1 MALKGNLHDFSITQL
16 LNLIH
21 LARKTGTLAIDGRN
35 NAARVA
41 FKGGKLV
48 HATSGGADGRLVNL
62 LIKVGKI
69 TPEQG
74 KQIPANKSDRDLS
87 EMLVKAGLLTKQD
100 LDIMVRAN
108 VREVVERLF
117 ALTDGV
123 FRFEP
128 NVLPD
133 DQLIVD
139 PPLSLDNIIMEGT
152 RRLKESEKLQEELP
166 NLDVTL
172 RFTDRPDAKLRNV
185 NLSVDE
191 WRVVS
196 YINPKNTIRQI
207 AQANSMS
214 ELQIR
219 KIVYAMLQA
228 GLVEMIQPAVTP
240 ATMAAGA
247 PGGRPGTPPKSF
259 ASVDEKR
266 SVVNRL
272 IDRIKRI

>member
-35 NAARVA
+35 TAARA
-41 FKGGKLV
+41 SFREGRLV
-48 HATSGGADGRLVNL
+48 FAQTDTMDGRLVGL
-62 LIKVGKI
+62 LVKVGKI
-69 TPEQG
+69 SPDQS
-74 KQIPANKSDRDLS
+74 KKIPANKTDRELS
-87 EMLVKAGLLTKQD
+87 LMLVQAGLLTKTE
-100 LDIMVRAN
+100 LDQMVRNN
-108 VREVVERLF
+108 VKDVVERLF
-117 ALTDGV
+117 SLGDGT

-128 NVLPD
+128 NVLPED
-133 DQLIVD
+133 RLWAE
-139 PPLSLDNIIMEGT
+139 PPISLDSIIMEGT

-166 NLDVTL
+166 NLEVTL
-172 RFTDRPDAKLRNV
+172 RFTDRPDARLRNV

-214 ELQIR
+214 DLQIR

-228 GLVEMIQPAVTP
+228 GLVEVIQPVGMPLPAV
-240 ATMAAGA
+240 A
-247 PGGRPGTPPKSF
+247 PGGRPMTPPKSF
-259 ASVDEKR
+259 ASADEKR
-266 SVVNRL
+266 SVVNKL

>member
-21 LARKTGTLAIDGRN
+21 LARKTGTLAIDGKSS
-35 NAARVA
+35 ARA
-41 FKGGKLV
+41 SFREGKLV
-48 HATSGGADGRLVNL
+48 FAQTDTVEGRLVGML
-62 LIKVGKI
+62 VKVGKI
-69 TPEQG
+69 TAEQS
-74 KQIPANKSDRDLS
+74 KKIPTSKTDRELAA
-87 EMLVKAGLLTKQD
+87 MLVQAGLLTKTE
-100 LDIMVRAN
+100 LDQMVRNN
-108 VREVVERLF
+108 VKDVVDRMF
-117 ALTDGV
+117 ALGDGL

-128 NVLPD
+128 NVLPED
-133 DQLIVD
+133 RLWAE
-139 PPLSLDNIIMEGT
+139 PPINLDSIIMEGT

-196 YINPKNTIRQI
+196 YINPKNTIRQV

-228 GLVEMIQPAVTP
+228 GLVEVIQPAVP
-240 ATMAAGA
+240 AAMASG
-247 PGGRPGTPPKSF
+247 PGGRPATPPKSF
-259 ASVDEKR
+259 ASTEEKR

>member
-21 LARKTGTLAIDGRN
+21 LARKTGTLAIEGKGT
-35 NAARVA
+35 AARA
-41 FKGGKLV
+41 SFREGRLV
-48 HATSGGADGRLVNL
+48 FAQTDAMDGRLVGML
-62 LIKVGKI
+62 VKVGKI
-69 TPEQG
+69 SADQS
-74 KQIPANKSDRDLS
+74 KKIPANKTDRELS
-87 EMLVKAGLLTKQD
+87 TMLVQAGLLTKAE
-100 LDIMVRAN
+100 LDQMVRNN
-108 VREVVERLF
+108 VKDVVERLF
-117 ALTDGV
+117 ALGDGL

-133 DQLIVD
+133 DRLWAE
-139 PPLSLDNIIMEGT
+139 PPVTLDSIIMEGT

-172 RFTDRPDAKLRNV
+172 RFTDRPDARLRNV

-214 ELQIR
+214 DLQIR
-219 KIVYAMLQA
+219 KIIYAMLQA
-228 GLVEMIQPAVTP
+228 GLVEIIPTAGMPQV
-240 ATMAAGA
+240 AAA
-247 PGGRPGTPPKSF
+247 PGGRAMPPKSF

-266 SVVNRL
+266 SVVNKL

>member
-21 LARKTGTLAIDGRN
+21 LARKTGTLAIDGKSS
-35 NAARVA
+35 ARA
-41 FKGGKLV
+41 SFREGKLV
-48 HATSGGADGRLVNL
+48 FAQTDTVEGRLVGML
-62 LIKVGKI
+62 VKVGKI
-69 TPEQG
+69 TAEQS
-74 KQIPANKSDRDLS
+74 KKIPTSKTDRELAA
-87 EMLVKAGLLTKQD
+87 MLVQAGLLTKTE
-100 LDIMVRAN
+100 LDQMVRNN
-108 VREVVERLF
+108 VKDVVDRMF
-117 ALTDGV
+117 ALGDGL

-128 NVLPD
+128 NVLPED
-133 DQLIVD
+133 RLWAE
-139 PPLSLDNIIMEGT
+139 PPINLDSIIMEGT

-228 GLVEMIQPAVTP
+228 GLVEVIQPAVP
-240 ATMAAGA
+240 AAMASG
-247 PGGRPGTPPKSF
+247 PGGRPATPPKSF
-259 ASVDEKR
+259 ASTEEKR

>member
-21 LARKTGTLAIDGRN
+21 LARKTGTLAVEGKSS
-35 NAARVA
+35 AARA
-41 FKGGKLV
+41 SFREGKLV
-48 HATSGGADGRLVNL
+48 FAQTETMDGRLVGL
-62 LIKVGKI
+62 LVKVGKI
-69 TPEQG
+69 TPEQS
-74 KQIPANKSDRDLS
+74 KKIPANKTDRELAVT
-87 EMLVKAGLLTKQD
+87 LVQAGLLTRTE
-100 LDIMVRAN
+100 LDQMVRNN
-108 VREVVERLF
+108 VKEVVDKMF
-117 ALTDGV
+117 ALAEGL

-128 NVLPD
+128 NVLPED
-133 DQLIVD
+133 RLWAE
-139 PPLSLDNIIMEGT
+139 PPVNLDSIIMEGT

-166 NLDVTL
+166 NLDVTM
-172 RFTDRPDAKLRNV
+172 RFTDRPDARLRNV

-214 ELQIR
+214 DLQIR

-228 GLVEMIQPAVTP
+228 GLVELIPPVGVPAAAMTP
-240 ATMAAGA
+240 AGRAA
-247 PGGRPGTPPKSF
+247 PKAF
-259 ASVDEKR
+259 ATVDEKR

-272 IDRIKRI
+272 IDKIKRI

>member
-21 LARKTGTLAIDGRN
+21 LARKTGTLAIDSKN
-35 NAARVA
+35 SAARA
-41 FKGGKLV
+41 SFHEGKLV
-48 HATSGGADGRLVNL
+48 FAQTDALGGRLVGML
-62 LIKVGKI
+62 VKVGKI

-74 KQIPANKSDRDLS
+74 KKIPTNKTDRDLANL
-87 EMLVKAGLLTKQD
+87 LVQAGLLTKTE
-100 LDIMVRAN
+100 LDQMVRN
-108 VREVVERLF
+108 HVKDVMDRMF
-117 ALTDGV
+117 ALTDGQ

-128 NVLPD
+128 NVLPED
-133 DQLIVD
+133 RLWAE
-139 PPLSLDNIIMEGT
+139 PPINLDSIIMEGT
-152 RRLKESEKLQEELP
+152 RRLKESEKLQEEIP
-166 NLDVTL
+166 SLDVTL

-214 ELQIR
+214 DLQIR

-228 GLVEMIQPAVTP
+228 GLVEVIQPAPLP
-240 ATMAAGA
+240 AAVAV
-247 PGGRPGTPPKSF
+247 PGGRAAPPKGF
-259 ASVDEKR
+259 ASTEQKR
-266 SVVNRL
+266 SVVNKL
-272 IDRIKRI
+272 INFFNR

>member
-21 LARKTGTLAIDGRN
+21 LARKTGTLAIDGKSS
-35 NAARVA
+35 ARA
-41 FKGGKLV
+41 SFREGKLV
-48 HATSGGADGRLVNL
+48 FAQTDTVEGRLVGML
-62 LIKVGKI
+62 VKVGKI
-69 TPEQG
+69 TAEQS
-74 KQIPANKSDRDLS
+74 KKIPSNKTDRDLAA
-87 EMLVKAGLLTKQD
+87 MLVQAGLLTKTE
-100 LDIMVRAN
+100 LDQMVRNN
-108 VREVVERLF
+108 VKDVVDRMF
-117 ALTDGV
+117 ALNDGL

-128 NVLPD
+128 NVLPED
-133 DQLIVD
+133 RLWAE
-139 PPLSLDNIIMEGT
+139 PPINLDSIIMEGT

-228 GLVEMIQPAVTP
+228 GLVEIIQPVGLP
-240 ATMAAGA
+240 AMAAAA
-247 PGGRPGTPPKSF
+247 PGGRPATPPKAF
-259 ASVDEKR
+259 ASADEKR

-272 IDRIKRI
+272 IDRIKRL